1 MERREVLLRG
11 CAVASASCPA
21 WMGLPLSAC
30 TAPQPP
36 LRVAVN
42 AWMGYAL
49 LFLAQDMGLIDQT
62 DARLVEYPSNT
73 ASLLALANQEVSAA
87 ALTLD
92 EFLLAREGGLDVQVV
107 LVFDESNGADAILG
121 KPELTD
127 LRALKGRRVG
137 VESSAVGAL
146 MLSRLLNAAGLQ
158 PSDVEKIPLGAD
170 QHVGAYESGL
180 VDAVITFE
188 PMASRL
194 RAAGARLLLDS
205 KRFPGLI
212 LDVLAV
218 RPETARRQPEALR
231 RILAAHFQALAHLQ
245 QSPDDALRR
254 LAPQQQLPADV
265 VGTALQG
272 LRMAGVADN
281 HRWLAGSPPRL
292 LTSAQ
297 AVCQVMQEARLL
309 RSRPDLSHI
318 CLADFLPELP

>member
-1 MERREVLLRG
+1 MKRRDMLLRG
-11 CAVASASCPA
+11 CTAASASWPA
-21 WMGLPLSAC
+21 WGALSAC

-42 AWMGYAL
+42 AWIGYAL
-49 LFLAQDMGLIDQT
+49 LFLAQDLGLIDKAST
-62 DARLVEYPSNT
+62 RLVEYPSNT

-92 EFLLAREGGLDVQVV
+92 EFLLAREGGLDVQVA
-107 LVFDESNGADAILG
+107 LVFDESNGADAVLG
-121 KPELTD
+121 KPELSD

-146 MLSRLLNAAGLQ
+146 MLSRLLNSAGLQ
-158 PSDVEKIPLGAD
+158 PSDVHKVPLTAD
-170 QHVGAYESGL
+170 QHVAAFEGGQ

-194 RAAGARLLLDS
+194 RAVGARLLLDS
-205 KRFPGLI
+205 KSFPGLI

-218 RPETARRQPEALR
+218 RPETARQQPAALR
-231 RILAAHFQALAHLQ
+231 RILSAHFQALAHLR

-254 LAPQQQLPADV
+254 LVAQQQLPAQAI
-265 VGTALQG
+265 GMALQG
-272 LRMAGVADN
+272 LRLADLADN
-281 HRWLAGSPPRL
+281 HRWLAGPRPQL

-297 AVCQVMQEARLL
+297 AVCQVMQEAHLL
-309 RSRPDLSHI
+309 NRSPDLSNM
-318 CLADFLPELP
+318 CLANFLPEMT